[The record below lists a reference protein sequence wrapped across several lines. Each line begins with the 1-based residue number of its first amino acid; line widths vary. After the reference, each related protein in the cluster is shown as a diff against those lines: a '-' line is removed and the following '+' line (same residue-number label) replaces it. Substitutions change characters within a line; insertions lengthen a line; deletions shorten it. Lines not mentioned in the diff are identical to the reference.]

1 MNLHLRSFFAGPG
14 GRRRTPDSIITL
26 ERDLRALRS
35 DAALLDPCNC
45 RCPERHIEF
54 LVRRKEGIPAPV
66 EPIRCPACEIERLIA
81 QHRAQLSVLTAPPA
95 PPSPVLVP
103 AAVDTPGYRP
113 LPDAPPL
120 SADDHLLLMP
130 DAPKAPVAPEAADVN
145 AETQSVEVTAL
156 RQALGEGD
164 TATLPAVPEPV
175 GAVRPVI
182 ATTADHLE
190 PAHAQVP
197 PVPRQIPVHL
207 IPQQRVTWNPFRD
220 RDTEPDPLAGDDLKA
235 LVSPSGL
242 PGENCWQTVS
252 LTKV

>member
-1 MNLHLRSFFAGPG
+1 MNLHLRNLFAGPG
-14 GRRRTPDSIITL
+14 GRRRPPDSIITL

-35 DAALLDPCNC
+35 DAALLDPCSC

-66 EPIRCPACEIERLIA
+66 EPVRCPACEIERLIA
-81 QHRAQLSVLTAPPA
+81 QHREQLAVLTAPAA
-95 PPSPVLVP
+95 PPSPVVIP
-103 AAVDTPGYRP
+103 A
-113 LPDAPPL
+113 
-120 SADDHLLLMP
+120 
-130 DAPKAPVAPEAADVN
+130 AADVEGSAFATPVQTVVPDPRLRIIADTPPAPDDSEGADVD
-145 AETQSVEVTAL
+145 AETQAVEVTAL
-156 RQALGEGD
+156 RQAIGEGD

>member
-1 MNLHLRSFFAGPG
+1 MNLHLRGLFAGPG

-45 RCPERHIEF
+45 RYPERHITF
-54 LVRRKEGIPAPV
+54 LVRRPEGIPAPV
-66 EPIRCPACEIERLIA
+66 APIRCPACEIERLIA

-164 TATLPAVPEPV
+164 TATLPAVPETAIV
-175 GAVRPVI
+175 
-182 ATTADHLE
+182 TTADHLE
-190 PAHAQVP
+190 PAHAKVP
-197 PVPRQIPVHL
+197 PRDIPVHL

-220 RDTEPDPLAGDDLKA
+220 RDTMPNSLAGDDLKA
-235 LVSPSGL
+235 LASPSSL
-242 PGENCWQTVS
+242 PGTTCWQTVS